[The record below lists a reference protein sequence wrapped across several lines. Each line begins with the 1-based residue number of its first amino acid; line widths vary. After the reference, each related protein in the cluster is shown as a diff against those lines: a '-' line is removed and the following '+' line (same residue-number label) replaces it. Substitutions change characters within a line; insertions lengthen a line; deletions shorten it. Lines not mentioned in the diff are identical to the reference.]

1 MGRYF
6 MELTL
11 YSAYSL
17 WGELDFLSGFLVG
30 ANTILGETTGSLLES
45 LIFPNMLDN
54 DRIFPSE
61 LPVPLIEK
69 NIFLVATSYQS
80 SQLLMSTDGLL
91 NRNIR
96 TCSRLR
102 VVPHF
107 PSGKVEQAK
116 RERA

>member
-1 MGRYF
+1 M
-6 MELTL
+6 
-11 YSAYSL
+11 
-17 WGELDFLSGFLVG
+17 
-30 ANTILGETTGSLLES
+30 GETTGYHLES
-45 LIFPNMLDN
+45 LIFPNALDN
-54 DRIFPSE
+54 NMIFPSE
-61 LPVPLIEK
+61 LPVPLIEKK

-80 SQLLMSTDGLL
+80 SQLLMSTDGPL

-107 PSGKVEQAK
+107 PSGIVERAK